1 MSPNSELHG
10 VAVGILNDSA
20 NDPYRAESSGGQKK
34 LSPTVYCVAPWGLF
48 LLLTSG
54 SGRLNFCRYWRS
66 SVGWILCW
74 DYVDADDYVAD
85 VSVVPLVLTA
95 GLYWCKVWNWHI
107 FPLLSLIIVAIWRYF
122 NFTIYY
128 LKQIH
133 SMPDHKLYDLTL
145 SNVLLP
151 HRTAPWTK
159 LTKYIPTD
167 HFVPS
172 NLRHIQYGNQF
183 WFSVIYVI

>member
-1 MSPNSELHG
+1 MIQPTTLTEQKAAGDKKN
-10 VAVGILNDSA
+10 IT
-20 NDPYRAESSGGQKK
+20 YRLLCRSLGFVTAADVRKW
-34 LSPTVYCVAPWGLF
+34 TIDF
-48 LLLTSG
+48 LQ
-54 SGRLNFCRYWRS
+54 YWRS

-107 FPLLSLIIVAIWRYF
+107 FPQLSLIIVAIWRYF